1 MNPID
6 SYKNSYNTLNNN
18 EKLNKQQEFTTND
31 IKLDGFF
38 DRFPESTRKS
48 SKEDLRILDNRN
60 INPFNLDNKVLA
72 SADLFQ
78 KNYSNKNF
86 DESNQINNKMF
97 TSTRD
102 DSNNRL
108 QSFNPIPT
116 NSAIPVLNNLQYDNK
131 ISYPIQTR
139 NNNYSSINSEI
150 EKKTKERSDIK

>member
-18 EKLNKQQEFTTND
+18 EILNKKQEFTTNG

-86 DESNQINNKMF
+86 DESNRINNKIF
-97 TSTRD
+97 TNTRD

-116 NSAIPVLNNLQYDNK
+116 NSAIPVLNNLQLDNK

-150 EKKTKERSDIK
+150 EKKTKERSDI